1 LTLGDGTSVAT
12 YARDGRTIHFRWKF
26 TLGSTSAVG
35 TNPEFTLPVAMAG
48 APGIAD
54 TPAAVVSF
62 LDANVPDVYPGML
75 LPLSTTNMRI
85 RRVRADLTNA
95 TSADCSSTTPFTWTT
110 SDVIYCAGTY
120 EAAS

>member
-1 LTLGDGTSVAT
+1 
-12 YARDGRTIHFRWKF
+12 
-26 TLGSTSAVG
+26 
-35 TNPEFTLPVAMAG
+35 
-48 APGIAD
+48 
-54 TPAAVVSF
+54 
-62 LDANVPDVYPGML
+62 
-75 LPLSTTNMRI
+75 MRI